1 MKIKLILSASI
12 LWVLLGCNS
21 TRDKQLTDINKD
33 WNKLIRAS
41 HVYPVYPL
49 TQDLQPGDIFLVSK
63 DIEDL
68 TAWEQ
73 DNGYLKLDHQIARLN
88 PFRYQLFYSNSF
100 AIGTNALPYFWL
112 KDNSW
117 TNAPTAAFPSYT
129 FSVEQGVGAN
139 VSLPIHGI
147 PVGLSLMGAKSASG
161 YVTLSGANTYGV
173 DELSLQI
180 DVDKFVQRDGG
191 ALRKFFTRQD
201 ETNYLQVVS
210 RVYTVSHVSV
220 SMLNDSAVGG
230 SIWGGNPKAV
240 ELPSLVSSNAAAN
253 YSNMVNAV
261 NGTVPG
267 ANTASAIAPGG
278 TLKFTSVSQRSVSM
292 EEDFPKP
299 IVIGYVG
306 FTIPITSNLG
316 TNEQSPVQAL
326 SRQSTSKTINDIKI
340 YSRKKK

>member
-1 MKIKLILSASI
+1 MTIRWILGIAILTGAFGCRSA
-12 LWVLLGCNS
+12 
-21 TRDKQLTDINKD
+21 RDKQLADINKD

-73 DNGYLKLDHQIARLN
+73 DDGYLKLDHQIARLN
-88 PFRYQLFYSNSF
+88 PFRYEGFYSNSF
-100 AIGTNALPYFWL
+100 AFGTNALPHFWL
-112 KDNSW
+112 KNNSW
-117 TNAPTAAFPSYT
+117 TNAPSAAFPSYT
-129 FSVEQGVGAN
+129 FNVRQGVGAN
-139 VSLPIHGI
+139 VSLPIQGI
-147 PVGLSLMGAKSASG
+147 PVGLSLMGAKNASG
-161 YVTLSGANTYGV
+161 YVTLAGANTYGV

-180 DVDKFVQRDGG
+180 DVDRFVERNGP
-191 ALRKFFTRQD
+191 ALRKFFARPN

-220 SMLNDSAVGG
+220 SMLNDSSAGG
-230 SIWGGNPKAV
+230 SLWGGSPKDV
-240 ELPSLVSSNAAAN
+240 QIPSLVASNAAAN
-253 YSNMVNAV
+253 YSSMVNAV

-267 ANTASAIAPGG
+267 ASAVSAITPGG
-278 TLKFTSVSQRSVSM
+278 TLKFTSVSQRAVSM

-306 FTIPITSNLG
+306 FTVPITAQADE
-316 TNEQSPVQAL
+316 TNPVKVL
-326 SRQSTSKTINDIKI
+326 SRQSTSKTISDLKAN
-340 YSRKKK
+340 SRKKK